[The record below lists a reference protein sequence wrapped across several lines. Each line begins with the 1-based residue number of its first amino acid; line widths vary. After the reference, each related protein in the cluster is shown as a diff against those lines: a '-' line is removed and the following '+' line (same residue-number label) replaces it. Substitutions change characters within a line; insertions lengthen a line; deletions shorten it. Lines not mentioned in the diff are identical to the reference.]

1 MLPLYETCVESS
13 RCGRFRSRA
22 DEVPGSWD
30 SARMSNHVETEEE
43 IREEMEEL
51 GVSNDAEGSP
61 DVLMS
66 GPVLQVTVIILVL
79 LLVAGS
85 LLLIF

>member
-1 MLPLYETCVESS
+1 MTDHL
-13 RCGRFRSRA
+13 
-22 DEVPGSWD
+22 
-30 SARMSNHVETEEE
+30 ETEEE

-51 GVSNDAEGSP
+51 GIDNEAGGSP

-66 GPVLQVTVIILVL
+66 GPVLQVTALVLVL
-79 LLVAGS
+79 LLVGGA

>member
-1 MLPLYETCVESS
+1 MSK
-13 RCGRFRSRA
+13 
-22 DEVPGSWD
+22 PGD
-30 SARMSNHVETEEE
+30 VVTEEE
-43 IREEMEEL
+43 IRQEMEEL
-51 GVSNDAEGSP
+51 GVSNDADGKP

-66 GPVLQVTVIILVL
+66 GPMIQATVIILIL

>member
-1 MLPLYETCVESS
+1 
-13 RCGRFRSRA
+13 
-22 DEVPGSWD
+22 
-30 SARMSNHVETEEE
+30 MSNHVETEEE

-51 GVSNDAEGSP
+51 GVSNDADGSP

-66 GPVLQVTVIILVL
+66 GPVLQITVIILVL